1 MDRTDRIS
9 EEIRRVMSDII
20 MNDIKDPRLP
30 DFVSVTGVRVVKDLK
45 HAKVFISVLGTPE
58 EKAEAIRALVHAAG
72 FIRREIGQRVRIRYT
87 PELHFELD
95 DSIEHGIRINQLITE
110 TMTRSAQAAAAAE
123 ATAQSLPGTDQD
135 TVPEP
140 ESETDPDSEAETGA
154 DADPDSDADTGT
166 DTNPDPDTD

>member
-20 MNDIKDPRLP
+20 MNDVKDPRLP
-30 DFVSVTGVRVVKDLK
+30 AFVSVTGVRVVKDLK

-72 FIRREIGQRVRIRYT
+72 YIRREIGQRVRIRYT

-95 DSIEHGIRINQLITE
+95 DSIEHGIHINRLITE
-110 TMTRSAQAAAAAE
+110 TMAHSAQQAATTKKE
-123 ATAQSLPGTDQD
+123 QP
-135 TVPEP
+135 
-140 ESETDPDSEAETGA
+140 EAEPTEAESTEAESTAEEDAGA
-154 DADPDSDADTGT
+154 EIETEDAVGRSSDAGSD
-166 DTNPDPDTD
+166 DASDAE

>member
-20 MNDIKDPRLP
+20 MNEIKDPRLP
-30 DFVSVTGVRVVKDLK
+30 EFVSVTGVRVVKDLK

-72 FIRREIGQRVRIRYT
+72 FIRREIGHRVRIRYT

-95 DSIEHGIRINQLITE
+95 DSIEHGIHINRLITE
-110 TMTRSAQAAAAAE
+110 TMARSAQQVAAAQMEQPAAVSAGKE
-123 ATAQSLPGTDQD
+123 AA
-135 TVPEP
+135 
-140 ESETDPDSEAETGA
+140 GA
-154 DADPDSDADTGT
+154 DAETEDAVVPASDDASDDVSDDAPDE
-166 DTNPDPDTD
+166 N

>member
-20 MNDIKDPRLP
+20 MNEVKDPRLP
-30 DFVSVTGVRVVKDLK
+30 EFVSVTGVRVVKDLK

-95 DSIEHGIRINQLITE
+95 DSIEHGIHINRLITE
-110 TMTRSAQAAAAAE
+110 TMAHSAQQAAAAQK
-123 ATAQSLPGTDQD
+123 TQP
-135 TVPEP
+135 
-140 ESETDPDSEAETGA
+140 EAESTEGEAAGA
-154 DADPDSDADTGT
+154 DTETEDAMEPSSDSASDDSSDAK
-166 DTNPDPDTD
+166 

>member
-20 MNDIKDPRLP
+20 MNEVKDPRLP
-30 DFVSVTGVRVVKDLK
+30 EFVSVTGVRVVKDLK

-95 DSIEHGIRINQLITE
+95 DSIEHGIHINRLITE
-110 TMTRSAQAAAAAE
+110 TMAHSAQQAAAAQK
-123 ATAQSLPGTDQD
+123 AQP
-135 TVPEP
+135 
-140 ESETDPDSEAETGA
+140 EAESTEGEAAGA
-154 DADPDSDADTGT
+154 DTETEDAMEPSSDSASDDSSDAK
-166 DTNPDPDTD
+166 